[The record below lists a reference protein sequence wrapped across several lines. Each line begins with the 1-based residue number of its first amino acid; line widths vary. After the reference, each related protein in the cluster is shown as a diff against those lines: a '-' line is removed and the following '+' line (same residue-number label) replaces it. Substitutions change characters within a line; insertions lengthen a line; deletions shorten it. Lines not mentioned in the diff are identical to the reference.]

1 MTDAL
6 DDLLA
11 DIDTL
16 EAEDEDDTYPWY
28 DAWTWTAEPQGGRE
42 AAEPDTP
49 LPPPW
54 VVEDY
59 ADDLPVS
66 VSPAPR
72 IAPRDLL
79 NVTLEVMLT
88 DGRSV
93 SWSAAEGWSGGAD
106 LIAAAKAIAALHS
119 GLSATMA
126 VARGLVAVAVDGHI
140 APVVWMAS
148 GL

>member
-16 EAEDEDDTYPWY
+16 EAEDDAYPWT
-28 DAWTWTAEPQGGRE
+28 DSWTWTAEP
-42 AAEPDTP
+42 APPSWAVVDYEPP
-49 LPPPW
+49 
-54 VVEDY
+54 
-59 ADDLPVS
+59 DLPVS

-79 NVTLEVMLT
+79 NVTLEVVMA
-88 DGRSV
+88 DGRV
-93 SWSAAEGWSGGAD
+93 LSWNATEGWDGD
-106 LIAAAKAIAALHS
+106 TELVAAAKAIAALHS
-119 GLSATMA
+119 GLTATAA

-140 APVVWMAS
+140 DPLVWLAS

>member
-28 DAWTWTAEPQGGRE
+28 DAWTWTAEPEPQV
-42 AAEPDTP
+42 AEVSET
-49 LPPPW
+49 LEPW
-54 VVEDY
+54 RIWDY
-59 ADDLPVS
+59 ANDLPVS
-66 VSPAPR
+66 VSPSPR

-79 NVTLEVMLT
+79 NVTLEVALA

-93 SWSAAEGWSGGAD
+93 SWSAAEGWDGDTD
-106 LIAAAKAIAALHS
+106 LIAAARGIAALHA

-140 APVVWMAS
+140 DPLVWLAS

>member
-6 DDLLA
+6 GDLLA

-16 EAEDEDDTYPWY
+16 EAEDEEDDYPWH
-28 DAWTWTAEPQGGRE
+28 DAWTWTP
-42 AAEPDTP
+42 EPDAP

-54 VVEDY
+54 IVEDY

-79 NVTLEVMLT
+79 NVTLEVVVS
-88 DGRSV
+88 DGRAV
-93 SWSAAEGWSGGAD
+93 SWNATEGWDGD
-106 LIAAAKAIAALHS
+106 TELVAAAKAIAALHS

-140 APVVWMAS
+140 DPLVWLAS